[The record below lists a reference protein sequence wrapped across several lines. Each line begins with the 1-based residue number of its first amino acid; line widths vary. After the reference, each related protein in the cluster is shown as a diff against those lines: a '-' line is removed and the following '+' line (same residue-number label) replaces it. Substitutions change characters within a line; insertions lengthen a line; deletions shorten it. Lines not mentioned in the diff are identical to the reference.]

1 MNLSVLS
8 SRFHPRGAALAAALL
23 LGACA
28 VGPDYK
34 RPSADAPPV
43 YKEAPTAG
51 ATWYPA
57 APADALDRGEWW
69 TLFNDDDLSALV
81 RQVEVSN
88 QNVAAAVAAYAQAR
102 AFVREQRAGLVPSV
116 GLSGGVDRSGGLG
129 AATTAGNRF
138 QLGVDA
144 SWTPD
149 VWGRLGRAIEG
160 AQASAQASAG
170 DLAAARLSA
179 QGQLAT
185 DYFALRDA
193 DAEIALLRTTVEA
206 YERALKITSNRYN
219 AGIAAKTDVLQ
230 AQTQLD
236 STRADLATLQG
247 QRAQLEHAIAVLHG
261 KAPGDFTL
269 RVVPWKVN
277 VPTVPLGV
285 PSELLQR
292 RPDIAAAER
301 RVAAANAQI
310 GVQASA
316 YYPSLT
322 LSASLGGAATTVGQL
337 FRASNAL
344 WSVGLSVAQ
353 TLFDAG
359 ATSARVEAAEA
370 ARDQAVAQY
379 RQTVLVAFQSVE
391 DQLAQTR
398 ALAEQ
403 ASLRLQAS
411 QAADLTEQQL
421 LNRYAQGQ
429 VAYTDVVTAQATA
442 LSARRTLAL
451 LVSNRQASAIALI
464 QALGGGWQAGGS
476 PAAR

>member
-1 MNLSVLS
+1 MLLRVAL
-8 SRFHPRGAALAAALL
+8 FVAAAALAA
-23 LGACA
+23 CA
-28 VGPDYK
+28 AGPDYK
-34 RPSADAPPV
+34 RPDAPAPRA
-43 YKEAPTAG
+43 YKEAAEAG
-51 ATWYPA
+51 ASWYPA
-57 APADALDRGEWW
+57 VPADALDRGEWW
-69 TLFNDDDLSALV
+69 TLFDDTDLDALV

-88 QNVAAAVAAYAQAR
+88 QNVAAAVAADAQAR
-102 AFVREQRAGLVPSV
+102 ALVREQRAGLFP
-116 GLSGGVDRSGGLG
+116 GLTLSGAAARSGSSGSQG
-129 AATTAGNRF
+129 VTANRF
-138 QLGVDA
+138 QLSVDA
-144 SWTPD
+144 SWAPD
-149 VWGRLGRAIEG
+149 VWGRLGRAVE
-160 AQASAQASAG
+160 SAQASEQASAA

-185 DYFALRDA
+185 NYFALRDA

-206 YERALKITSNRYN
+206 FERALKITSNRYA

-236 STRADLATLQG
+236 STRADLSTLQG

-269 RVVPWKVN
+269 APAPWKMN
-277 VPTVPLGV
+277 VPLVPLGI
-285 PSELLQR
+285 PSALLQR

-322 LSASLGGAATTVGQL
+322 LSASLGAASTSAGQL
-337 FRASNAL
+337 FRASSSL
-344 WSVGLSVAQ
+344 WSLGASVAQ

-359 ATSARVEAAEA
+359 ATRARVEEAEA

-379 RQTVLVAFQSVE
+379 RQTVLVAFQAVE

-398 ALAEQ
+398 ALADQ
-403 ASLRLQAS
+403 ASNRLQAS
-411 QAADLTEQQL
+411 QAADLTEQLL

-442 LSARRTLAL
+442 LSARRTLAQL
-451 LVSNRQASAIALI
+451 TSSRQASAIALI
-464 QALGGGWQAGGS
+464 QALGGGWQPG
-476 PAAR
+476 PAAAMR

>member
-8 SRFHPRGAALAAALL
+8 SRFQPRGAALAAALL

-57 APADALDRGEWW
+57 APADALDRGDWW
-69 TLFNDDDLSALV
+69 TLFDDADLSALV

-88 QNVAAAVAAYAQAR
+88 QNVAAAVAGHAQAR
-102 AFVREQRAGLVPSV
+102 ALVREQRAGLFP
-116 GLSGGVDRSGGLG
+116 GLALSGSADRSGSAG
-129 AATTAGNRF
+129 APGVTANRF

-144 SWTPD
+144 SWAPD

-193 DAEIALLRTTVEA
+193 DVEIALLRITVEA
-206 YERALKITSNRYN
+206 YERALKITSNRYA

-236 STRADLATLQG
+236 STRADLSTLQG

-261 KAPGDFTL
+261 KAPGEFSL
-269 RVVPWKVN
+269 PAAPWKMN
-277 VPTVPLGV
+277 IPLVPVGV

-301 RVAAANAQI
+301 RVAAANA
-310 GVQASA
+310 
-316 YYPSLT
+316 
-322 LSASLGGAATTVGQL
+322 
-337 FRASNAL
+337 
-344 WSVGLSVAQ
+344 
-353 TLFDAG
+353 
-359 ATSARVEAAEA
+359 
-370 ARDQAVAQY
+370 
-379 RQTVLVAFQSVE
+379 
-391 DQLAQTR
+391 
-398 ALAEQ
+398 
-403 ASLRLQAS
+403 
-411 QAADLTEQQL
+411 
-421 LNRYAQGQ
+421 
-429 VAYTDVVTAQATA
+429 
-442 LSARRTLAL
+442 
-451 LVSNRQASAIALI
+451 
-464 QALGGGWQAGGS
+464 
-476 PAAR
+476 

>member
-1 MNLSVLS
+1 MNRTVSTSLDRL
-8 SRFHPRGAALAAALL
+8 RFALLAAAIALAA
-23 LGACA
+23 CA
-28 VGPDYK
+28 AGPDYQ
-34 RPSADAPPV
+34 RPAAAAPPA
-43 YKEAPTAG
+43 YKEAPASG
-51 ATWYPA
+51 ATWFPA
-57 APADALDRGEWW
+57 VPADTLDRGEWW
-69 TLFNDDDLSALV
+69 TLFDDADLSALV

-102 AFVREQRAGLVPSV
+102 ALVREQRAGLFPSLA
-116 GLSGGVDRSGGLG
+116 LSGSADRSGSSGSQG
-129 AATTAGNRF
+129 VTANSF

-144 SWTPD
+144 SWAPD
-149 VWGRLGRAIEG
+149 VWGRLGRAVEG
-160 AQASAQASAG
+160 SQASAQASAG
-170 DLAAARLSA
+170 DLGAARLSA

-206 YERALKITSNRYN
+206 YERALKITSNRYA
-219 AGIAAKTDVLQ
+219 AGIAARTDVLQ
-230 AQTQLD
+230 AETQLA
-236 STRADLATLQG
+236 STRADLSTLQG

-261 KAPGDFTL
+261 KAPGDFAL
-269 RVVPWKVN
+269 PPAPWKMN
-277 VPTVPLGV
+277 VPLVPVGV

-322 LSASLGGAATTVGQL
+322 LSASLGGAATSAGQL
-337 FRASNAL
+337 FRASSLL
-344 WSVGLSVAQ
+344 WSLGASVAQ

-359 ATSARVEAAEA
+359 ATRARVEEAEA

-379 RQTVLVAFQSVE
+379 RQTVLVAFQAVE

-398 ALAEQ
+398 ALADQ

-411 QAADLTEQQL
+411 QAADLTEQLL

-442 LSARRTLAL
+442 LSARRTLAQL
-451 LVSNRQASAIALI
+451 TSSRQASAIALI
-464 QALGGGWQAGGS
+464 QALGGGWQAEAS
-476 PAAR
+476 PPAR